1 MKVAPALEGPLA
13 GHLVANL
20 VNFARLLR
28 AVGMD
33 AHPSGVMDLARGL
46 DLMGI
51 KSRSEVYYTARALL
65 VTRRE
70 QLPLFDRAFEL
81 FWRAPAERHEIPIGG
96 ARPLIHRRNSPAAG
110 APSIVGLE
118 ALSLEPPSNTG
129 AAGQGPQTMHASRT
143 YSPAELLRRKNF
155 GSLSAKELEEVK
167 RLMAELVLDLGTRRS
182 RRWVQAGRYPVDVH
196 YSIRRSLH
204 AGGELLEL
212 FGRQPKWKPRP
223 LVVIAD
229 ISGSMERYSGLLLRF
244 ICGMARSQ
252 ARPIE
257 SFVFSTQLT
266 HITRHLRSRDVER
279 SVAEITRNVPD
290 WSGGTRIGQSLRT
303 FSFQWSRR
311 VLGRGAVVLLI
322 SDGWDRGDNELLS
335 REMARLQR
343 SCHRLIWLNPLLG
356 SPHFEPLTM
365 GLQAALPFVDD
376 FLPIHSLESLEQLAA
391 VLDRLSPKRPSRRQ
405 LRASV
410 GSGSITWLVSGRT
423 ALGPRDPLGPP
434 PLPT

>member
-1 MKVAPALEGPLA
+1 MDSTDDRPPPG

-33 AHPSGVMDLARGL
+33 AHPSGVMDLVWSL

-70 QLPLFDRAFEL
+70 QLSLFDRAFEL
-81 FWRAPAERHEIPIGG
+81 FWQAPAERNGIPLGRSRSLTPRRKSPVGG
-96 ARPLIHRRNSPAAG
+96 L
-110 APSIVGLE
+110 SIVDLE
-118 ALSLEPPSNTG
+118 ALSLEPPKI
-129 AAGQGPQTMHASRT
+129 AGPPEQEPQAMHASHS
-143 YSPAELLRRKNF
+143 YSPAELLRRKDF
-155 GSLSAKELEEVK
+155 GSLSAGELEEVK
-167 RLMAELVLDLGTRRS
+167 RLMAELVLDLGARRS
-182 RRWVQAGRYPVDVH
+182 RRWRQAGKYPVDLH

-204 AGGELLEL
+204 TGGELFEL
-212 FGRQPKWKPRP
+212 FGRQPKWKPRA

-244 ICGMARSQ
+244 ICGIARSQ

-266 HITRHLRSRDVER
+266 HITRHLGSRDVER
-279 SVAEITRNVPD
+279 AVAEITRNVPD

-303 FSFQWSRR
+303 FNFQWARR

-376 FLPIHSLESLEQLAA
+376 FLPIHNLESLEQLA
-391 VLDRLSPKRPSRRQ
+391 VELDQLSPKRPSRRQ
-405 LRASV
+405 P
-410 GSGSITWLVSGRT
+410 RT
-423 ALGPRDPLGPP
+423 SMAKRLNDS
-434 PLPT
+434 

>member
-1 MKVAPALEGPLA
+1 MKFAPVLVEPVAGQ
-13 GHLVANL
+13 LVANL

-33 AHPSGVMDLARGL
+33 AHPSGVMDLVRAL

-51 KSRSEVYYTARALL
+51 KRRSEVYYTARALL

-70 QLPLFDRAFEL
+70 QISLFDRAFEL
-81 FWRAPAERHEIPIGG
+81 FWRAPAERNRIPIGG
-96 ARPLIHRRNSPAAG
+96 DGSLTPRRKSPAAG
-110 APSIVGLE
+110 GLSIVDPK
-118 ALSLEPPSNTG
+118 ALSLGPPKV
-129 AAGQGPQTMHASRT
+129 AGPAEQESQTMHASHT
-143 YSPAELLRRKNF
+143 YSAAELLRRKDF
-155 GSLSAKELEEVK
+155 GSLSADELEEVK
-167 RLMAELVLDLGTRRS
+167 RLMAELVLDLGARRS
-182 RRWVQAGRYPVDVH
+182 RRWRQGGRYPTDLH
-196 YSIRRSLH
+196 YSIRRSVH
-204 AGGELLEL
+204 AGGELIEL
-212 FGRQPKWKPRP
+212 FGRQPKWKPRA

-244 ICGMARSQ
+244 ICGIARSQ

-266 HITRHLRSRDVER
+266 HITRHLGSRDVER
-279 SVAEITRNVPD
+279 AVAEITRNVPD

-303 FSFQWSRR
+303 FNFQWARR

-322 SDGWDRGDNELLS
+322 SDGWDRGDSELLS

-356 SPHFEPLTM
+356 SPHFEPLTL

-376 FLPIHSLESLEQLAA
+376 FLPIHNLESLAQLA
-391 VLDRLSPKRPSRRQ
+391 VELDRLAPRRPSRRQ
-405 LRASV
+405 AHRAPKPVTERASI
-410 GSGSITWLVSGRT
+410 GSRL
-423 ALGPRDPLGPP
+423 
-434 PLPT
+434 

>member
-1 MKVAPALEGPLA
+1 MKFAPVVVAPPA

-96 ARPLIHRRNSPAAG
+96 TRALIPRRKSPAASG
-110 APSIVGLE
+110 PSNVRLE
-118 ALSLEPPSNTG
+118 ALSLEPPRTTG
-129 AAGQGPQTMHASRT
+129 AYGQDPQAMHASRT
-143 YSPAELLRRKNF
+143 YSPAELLRRKDF
-155 GSLSAKELEEVK
+155 GLLSAKELEEVK
-167 RLMAELVLDLGTRRS
+167 RLMAELDLDLGFRRS
-182 RRWVQAGRYPVDVH
+182 RRWLQAGRYPTDLH
-196 YSIRRSLH
+196 YSIRRSLY

-212 FGRQPKWKPRP
+212 FGRQPKWKPP
-223 LVVIAD
+223 ALVVIAD

-290 WSGGTRIGQSLRT
+290 WSGGTRIGQALRT
-303 FSFQWSRR
+303 FNLQWARR
-311 VLGRGAVVLLI
+311 LLGRRAVVLLI
-322 SDGWDRGDNELLS
+322 SDGWDRGDIELLS

-365 GLQAALPFVDD
+365 GLEAALPFVDD
-376 FLPIHSLESLEQLAA
+376 FLPIHNLESLEQLAA
-391 VLDRLSPKRPSRRQ
+391 ELDRLSPKRPSRRQ
-405 LRASV
+405 PRPSV
-410 GSGSITWLVSGRT
+410 GSRSITRLVAGGSG
-423 ALGPRDPLGPP
+423 LGPRAQLGPP
-434 PLPT
+434 PPPT